1 MAVDPVL
8 CSAADSVLLVI
19 DIQPRLAEAM
29 PEEESKSMLDNTAM
43 LLQAAAQLDIPA
55 LATEQYPKGLGTT
68 SLELVG
74 LLPQGTTPLPK
85 TGFSC
90 FCAEGFEAAIKNTRR
105 SQIIIA
111 GQETHVCVLQ
121 TAFDFLLQ
129 GYQVF
134 VVEDAVCSRNPEH
147 KIYALERMRQAGAVV
162 TCGESVLFEWLGDAS
177 HPKFKSLAQL
187 IR

>member
-8 CSAADSVLLVI
+8 CSAADSLLVVI

-29 PEEESKSMLDNTAM
+29 PEEERESMIGNTAM
-43 LLQAAAQLDIPA
+43 LLQAASELDIPMI
-55 LATEQYPKGLGTT
+55 LTEQYPQGLGTT
-68 SLELVG
+68 TPELLG
-74 LLPQGTTPLPK
+74 FLPQNTSPLPK

-90 FCAEGFEAAIKNTRR
+90 FCAEGFKSVLADSRC
-105 SQIIIA
+105 SQVIVT

-121 TAFDFLLQ
+121 TAFDFLHQ

-162 TCGESVLFEWLGDAS
+162 TCGESVLFEWLRDAS